1 MAAYLITFSKKN
13 EKGVICCHPNLLTL
27 YEVVETPT
35 QMCLVME
42 LVTGGDLYDYIVQ
55 RKSLTEEEAA
65 KIIKAILKAVEY
77 LHNATP
83 PVVHRDIKPENVL
96 IEDVQTKAFLTVQFI
111 QSGFPSIVK
120 YVPCLL
126 TRSLGS

>member
-1 MAAYLITFSKKN
+1 
-13 EKGVICCHPNLLTL
+13 
-27 YEVVETPT
+27 
-35 QMCLVME
+35 MCLVME

-120 YVPCLL
+120 YLPCLL